1 MKTLLIGCVFA
12 SALSAQDAWEDR
24 LREAE
29 GMVVGNLDERGD
41 PSVTEPGAAA
51 GSDGSSTGASNSHSA
66 PRGPVAANEAEPN
79 NSIGTATTV
88 PLHASVSGSI
98 GEAGDHDFF
107 RFEIERPGAV
117 EIVVQSGAGST
128 PMFRLF
134 DRNFRMVKDWMK
146 PSIRD
151 GATEPEIV
159 DLGVA
164 GAYHVQLAD
173 ADRKYTS
180 TASYTLRLRGLVGDE
195 HEPSNGFDDAARV
208 DADSTVRG
216 NILPRG
222 DVDFWQFEV
231 ERCGAM
237 QLRFARVP
245 SSIQPS
251 VRVYRGD
258 MRMHVDWTVL
268 TVREGASEILEVDL
282 PAAGKYYVLVADSK
296 GDERAEDEYVLEFH
310 SMPGDR
316 YEPADDVGSAVPL
329 RLPAVVESNLL
340 PLRDQDF
347 FTFEAVRG
355 AVRLG
360 FRHVPADMQPSFRVL
375 NGEGR
380 LLRDWTYPAVRD
392 GATDGDVIDLPVTGR
407 YYVVISERSRKERT
421 EDRYQLALDPIPGD
435 EYEPSDE
442 LGDTVA
448 LGLGAVGSGNLVPRG
463 DIDHWSVPT
472 PGEGVLQVAFPN
484 VPPGLTISF
493 RVYDRE
499 ARMVH
504 DWQRPPIQ
512 DGAIAPVDVP
522 VRLPGLHYVVVA
534 AGDRTEIYPEPYT
547 IRIGF
552 VPK

>member
-41 PSVTEPGAAA
+41 PSVAEPGAAA
-51 GSDGSSTGASNSHSA
+51 GSTGGSASASESRSS
-66 PRGPVAANEAEPN
+66 PREAAAASEVEPN
-79 NSIGTATTV
+79 NSIGTATAV

-107 RFEIERPGAV
+107 RFEIDRPGAI
-117 EIVVQSGAGST
+117 EIIVQGAAGST
-128 PMFRLF
+128 PTFRLF
-134 DRNFRMVKDWMK
+134 DRNFRMVKDWIR
-146 PSIRD
+146 PPIRD
-151 GATEPEIV
+151 GATEAEIV

-173 ADRKYTS
+173 ADRKYVG

-195 HEPSNGFDDAARV
+195 HEPSNGFDDAVEV
-208 DADSTVRG
+208 DANSTVRG

-222 DVDFWQFEV
+222 DIDLWQFEV

-237 QLRFARVP
+237 QIRFARVP
-245 SSIQPS
+245 STIQPA

-258 MRMHVDWTVL
+258 MRMHLDWTGL
-268 TVREGASEILEVDL
+268 AVREGASEVLEVDL
-282 PAAGKYYVLVADSK
+282 PAAGKYYVAVADSK
-296 GDERAEDEYVLEFH
+296 GDERAEDDYVLVFH

-329 RLPAVVESNLL
+329 RLPAVVEANLL
-340 PLRDQDF
+340 PLRDQDY

-360 FRHVPADMQPSFRVL
+360 FRQVPADMQPSFRVL

-392 GATDGDVIDLPVTGR
+392 GATEGDVVDLPMTGR
-407 YYVVISERSRKERT
+407 YYIVIAERGRKERT
-421 EDRYQLALDPIPGD
+421 EDPYQLTLDPIVGD
-435 EYEPSDE
+435 EHEPSDE
-442 LGDTVA
+442 LGDTFA
-448 LGLGAVGSGNLVPRG
+448 LSLGTTGSANLVPRG
-463 DIDHWSVPT
+463 DVDYWSAIT
-472 PGEGVLQVAFPN
+472 SGEGTLQVSFPR
-484 VPPGLTISF
+484 VPDGLTLAF
-493 RVYDRE
+493 RVLDRE
-499 ARMVH
+499 GRMVR
-504 DWQRPPIQ
+504 DWQRPPIA
-512 DGAIAPVDVP
+512 DGAIAPVDVA
-522 VRLPGLHYVVVA
+522 VRLEGPHYILVTA
-534 AGDRTEIYPEPYT
+534 SDNKEFYAEPYS
-547 IRIGF
+547 IRLGF